1 MLFSPGVL
9 FKMTGKVSGGWAK
22 KGRFFKVID
31 AISIETFLCGDNL
44 MLSANFIDTD
54 TSTTNNVI
62 LHR

>member
-1 MLFSPGVL
+1 MVVGL
-9 FKMTGKVSGGWAK
+9 KEN
-22 KGRFFKVID
+22 GRFLKVID

-44 MLSANFIDTD
+44 MLSANFIDAD